1 MTIEEFEEK
10 YYLHDSNIEKIEF
23 DADKK
28 VLTLEI
34 FFCFWMQEWYKK
46 SELPNG
52 LIRVTFKKVSHV
64 EYDEHNLE
72 HVLADLDIE
81 ILDIDVE
88 GKNTLILGTVDY
100 GMNRGLCDGYYQLK
114 INAAN
119 VEVEE
124 LERYNL

>member
-1 MTIEEFEEK
+1 MTIQEFEEK
-10 YYLHDSNIEKIEF
+10 YYLHESNIEKVFF

-28 VLTLEI
+28 ILMLEI
-34 FFCFWMQEWYKK
+34 FFCFWMQEWYDK
-46 SELPNG
+46 SKPSNG
-52 LIRVTFKKVSHV
+52 SIRVTFKNVSYI
-64 EYDEHNLE
+64 EYDEHKLK
-72 HVLADLDIE
+72 HALTDLDIE
-81 ILDIDVE
+81 ILDINVD
-88 GKNTLILGTVDY
+88 KNNTLILGTVDY

>member
-1 MTIEEFEEK
+1 MQDW
-10 YYLHDSNIEKIEF
+10 Y
-23 DADKK
+23 DKN
-28 VLTLEI
+28 
-34 FFCFWMQEWYKK
+34 
-46 SELPNG
+46 ELSNG
-52 LIRVTFKKVSHV
+52 LIRVTFKNVSHV

-72 HVLADLDIE
+72 HALTDLDIE

-88 GKNTLILGTVDY
+88 EDNTLIFGTVDY